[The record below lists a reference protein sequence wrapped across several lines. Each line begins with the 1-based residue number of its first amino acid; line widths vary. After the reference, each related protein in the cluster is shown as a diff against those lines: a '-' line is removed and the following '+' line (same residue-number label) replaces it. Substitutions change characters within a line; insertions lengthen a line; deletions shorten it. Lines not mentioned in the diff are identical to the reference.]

1 MEDIY
6 RGKNTE
12 LNIPD
17 KKDHIIYEDDNII
30 VCVKSAGTA
39 TQSADLRSKDLV
51 SLIKTHL
58 VRQARK
64 NKVRLTGEPYVG
76 LIHRLDQPVE
86 GILVIA
92 KDKESA
98 ANLSKQVTDN
108 RIDKRYLAVVEGIPN
123 DDKIHLK
130 KEVSKDGTIYIED
143 EIIKKSDG
151 NARIVTGLPADELE
165 KLGNPEDK
173 KISKLEY
180 KIISSN
186 NNRSLIEVHLLTGRF
201 HQIRATMA
209 YLGCPIVGDTRYGAP
224 PIPPDSAHLSPKAIA
239 LCSHKL
245 SFKHPVTGQT
255 MSFSIEPS
263 EAIFSE

>member
-1 MEDIY
+1 MCYNVLKGVSRLVLDDQIM
-6 RGKNTE
+6 
-12 LNIPD
+12 
-17 KKDHIIYEDDNII
+17 HILYEDDNII

-39 TQSADLRSKDLV
+39 TQSADLRSKDVV
-51 SLIKTHL
+51 SIIKTHL

-64 NKVRLTGEPYVG
+64 NKIRLTGEPYVG

-151 NARIVTGLPADELE
+151 NARIVTGLPADEL
-165 KLGNPEDK
+165 KTLGNPEDK

-209 YLGCPIVGDTRYGAP
+209 YLGSPIVGDTRYGAHP
-224 PIPPDSAHLSPKAIA
+224 LPLENAPLSPKAIA

-245 SFKHPVTGQT
+245 SFKHPITGKT
-255 MSFSIEPS
+255 MSFELEPS
-263 EAIFSE
+263 EAIFTE

>member
-64 NKVRLTGEPYVG
+64 NKIRLTGEPYVG

-123 DDKIHLK
+123 DNMTHLK

-151 NARIVTGLPADELE
+151 NARIVTGLPADEL
-165 KLGNPEDK
+165 KTLGNPEDK

-224 PIPPDSAHLSPKAIA
+224 PIPSDRAYLSPKAIA

-245 SFKHPVTGQT
+245 SFKHPITGQT

>member
-64 NKVRLTGEPYVG
+64 NKIRLTGEPYVG

-151 NARIVTGLPADELE
+151 NARIVTGLPADEL
-165 KLGNPEDK
+165 KTLGNPEDK

-224 PIPPDSAHLSPKAIA
+224 PIPSDRAYLSPKAIA

-245 SFKHPVTGQT
+245 SFKHPITGQT